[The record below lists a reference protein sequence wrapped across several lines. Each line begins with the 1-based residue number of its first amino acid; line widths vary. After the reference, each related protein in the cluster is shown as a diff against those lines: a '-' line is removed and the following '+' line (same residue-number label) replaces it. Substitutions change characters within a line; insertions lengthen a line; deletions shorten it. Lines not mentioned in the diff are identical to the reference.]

1 VAVRIDSREP
11 ERAGPERALHRVEDA
26 LLAVLLGAIVLLAPL
41 QIALRELFGAG
52 LPWVDPLLRALVLW
66 VGLLGALAASRDGR
80 QISIDA
86 ISRVLPARAR
96 AAAAVLTSLI
106 TAGISGLV
114 AYHGARFVH
123 SELQFESPA
132 FSGIPAWC
140 LESVIPFAFGGIALR
155 YLLLGLAEARA
166 LRAPRTEAT

>member
-1 VAVRIDSREP
+1 MRIDPREP
-11 ERAGPERALHRVEDA
+11 ERAEPERALHRVEDA
-26 LLAVLLGAIVLLAPL
+26 VLAVLLGAIVLLAPL

-52 LPWVDPLLRALVLW
+52 LAWADPLLRALVLW

-96 AAAAVLTSLI
+96 AAAGALTSLS

-123 SELQFESPA
+123 SELRFGSVA
-132 FSGIPAWC
+132 FSGIPAWW
-140 LESVIPFAFGGIALR
+140 LESVIPFAFGWIALR

-166 LRAPRTEAT
+166 LCARRTEAT

>member
-1 VAVRIDSREP
+1 MRIDPREP

-26 LLAVLLGAIVLLAPL
+26 VLAVLLGAIVLLAPL
-41 QIALRELFGAG
+41 QIALRELFGTG
-52 LPWVDPLLRALVLW
+52 LAWVDPLLRALVLW

-86 ISRVLPARAR
+86 ISRILPARAR
-96 AAAAVLTSLI
+96 AAAAALTSLI

-123 SELQFESPA
+123 SEFQFESVA
-132 FSGIPAWC
+132 FSGIPAWL
-140 LESVIPFAFGGIALR
+140 LESVIPFAFGWIALR
-155 YLLLGLAEARA
+155 YLLLGWAEARA

>member
-1 VAVRIDSREP
+1 VRIDPQEP
-11 ERAGPERALHRVEDA
+11 ERAGPERTLHRVEDA
-26 LLAVLLGAIVLLAPL
+26 ALAVLLGAIVLLAPL

-52 LPWVDPLLRALVLW
+52 LAWADPLLRVLVLW

-96 AAAAVLTSLI
+96 AAAAALTSLI

-123 SELQFESPA
+123 SELRFESVA
-132 FSGIPAWC
+132 FSGIPAWL
-140 LESVIPFAFGGIALR
+140 LESVIPFAFGWIALR

-166 LRAPRTEAT
+166 LCARRTQAT

>member
-1 VAVRIDSREP
+1 VRIDLREP
-11 ERAGPERALHRVEDA
+11 KRAGPERALHRVEDA
-26 LLAVLLGAIVLLAPL
+26 VLAALLGAIVLLAPL
-41 QIALRELFGAG
+41 QIALRELFGTG
-52 LPWVDPLLRALVLW
+52 LAWADPLLRALVLW

-96 AAAAVLTSLI
+96 AAAGALTSLF

-123 SELQFESPA
+123 SELRFESVA
-132 FSGIPAWC
+132 FSGIPAWL
-140 LESVIPFAFGGIALR
+140 LESVIPFAFGWIALR
-155 YLLLGLAEARA
+155 YLLLALAEARA

>member
-1 VAVRIDSREP
+1 VAVRIDSRESD
-11 ERAGPERALHRVEDA
+11 RAGPERALHRVEDA

-52 LPWVDPLLRALVLW
+52 IAWVDPLLRALVLW
-66 VGLLGALAASRDGR
+66 VGLAASRDGR

-86 ISRVLPARAR
+86 VSRVLPARAR

-123 SELQFESPA
+123 SELQFGSPA
-132 FSGIPAWC
+132 FAGIPAWW